1 MVDEVLFRNSGVG
14 GGVPGDRLDELNRPF
29 PERLREMIDDAAD
42 FEQSYL
48 SFQREENQRYYN
60 GDLPALTDDEDDGP
74 QNRSTIVSTDVRD
87 TIMAALPSLMRI
99 FTNTDQKVAEFVPN
113 SEADQDMADQ
123 CYDYVNHIF
132 YEANEGFL
140 TLYAVLK
147 DALTVKGGITKWWSD
162 TETEVQERTFRGVTV
177 EQVQF
182 VLAEAPGAEIVES
195 SAIDPMTNTVDFVTI
210 RFTGVKPGTKLEAV
224 PPEEFRIS
232 RDAKSIGT
240 ARLVGHERLETVGDL
255 IAKGIDPDLLADK
268 ISTPSLYSNERYI
281 RNPGLADDRNI
292 RGVLFGEWYVRIDG
306 DGDGIPELRYVQTIG
321 NDYEIVLDEVVPCV
335 RMALWSADPRPHTA
349 VGDSL
354 ADFTKDI
361 QKIKT
366 AMVRGQ
372 LDNLAESIN
381 PRAVVNELVTNLEDV
396 LNDDIG
402 AVIRTRGDPAAA
414 VAYTKTP
421 YAGADVQTSIDY
433 LDRVRASRT
442 GITEASRGL
451 DPKALQST
459 ALVGIDAIVSGA
471 QERIEL
477 MARVLAETGLRPT
490 LRGLLQEI
498 VDNPQPERIVK
509 LRGKWVPVNPSRF
522 DASMRVQVNPTLG
535 KGTDQVRAQAL
546 MAVKQT
552 QELII
557 QTFGPANPLVSPVE
571 YRNTLSDI
579 LELANIRN
587 PSRYFKEV
595 TPDQIE
601 AINNA
606 PKEPDPA
613 TLLAQ
618 AELEKV
624 KKDIIVKQGEFDN
637 EQRRLALDEQ
647 RAADDA
653 EFRRD
658 KLVVDASLK
667 AAQIEQGQNQFVVN
681 KGIEAA
687 ARNEDRGDRLGEND
701 RQAQGRQQDRQDRQN
716 ERE

>member
-1 MVDEVLFRNSGVG
+1 MDTLFRNSGIG
-14 GGVPGDRLDELNRPF
+14 GGQAGGLSNELERPF
-29 PERLREMIDDAAD
+29 EERLREMIDDAVD
-42 FEQSYL
+42 FETSYL
-48 SFQREENQRYYN
+48 AFERMENQKYYN
-60 GDLPALTDDEDDGP
+60 GLLPALTDEDDENP
-74 QNRSTIVSTDVRD
+74 PNRSTVVSTDVRD
-87 TIMAALPSLMRI
+87 TLMAVMPSLMRV
-99 FTNTDQKVAEFVPN
+99 FTNTDQKVAEFLPN
-113 SEADQDMADQ
+113 AEADQDMADQ
-123 CYDYVNHIF
+123 AYDFVNYIF
-132 YEANEGFL
+132 YEENDGFL

-147 DALTVKGGITKWWSD
+147 DALTVKGGITKWWTD
-162 TETEVQERTFRGVTV
+162 TAHEVQERTFRNVTY

-182 VLAEAPGAEIVES
+182 ILAEAKDAEIVEGVES
-195 SAIDPMTNTVDFVTI
+195 DVPGLFDFVTV
-210 RFTGVKPGTKLEAV
+210 RYTVSKPGTKLDAV

-232 RDAKSIGT
+232 RAARSVATAK
-240 ARLVGHERLETVGDL
+240 LVGHERMESVGDL
-255 IAKGIDPDLLADK
+255 IARGLDPEMLLDK
-268 ISTPSLYSNERYI
+268 ISSPSLYSDERYI
-281 RNPGLADDRNI
+281 RNPALADDRGQ

-306 DGDGIPELRYVQTIG
+306 DEDGIPELRYICTIG
-321 NDYEIVLDEVVPCV
+321 NDYEVVLNEVVAAP

-349 VGDSL
+349 FGDSL

-361 QKIKT
+361 QRIKT
-366 AMVRGQ
+366 AMLRGQ

-396 LNDDIG
+396 LNDDVG

-459 ALVGIDAIVSGA
+459 ALVGIDAIVTGA
-471 QERIEL
+471 QDRIEL
-477 MARVLAETGLRPT
+477 LARMLAETGLRPT

-498 VDNPQPERIVK
+498 TDNPQPEKVIE
-509 LRGKWVPVNPSRF
+509 LRGRWVPVNPSAF
-522 DASMRVQVNPTLG
+522 DATMRVRVNPTLG
-535 KGTDQVRAQAL
+535 KGTDQVRLAAL
-546 MAVKQT
+546 TSVKQT

-557 QTFGPANPLVSPVE
+557 QTFGPANPIVSPVE

-579 LELANIRN
+579 LEMANIRN

-601 AINNA
+601 AINAA

-613 TLLAQ
+613 ALLAQ

-624 KKDIIVKQGEFDN
+624 KKDIIVKQGEFDTA
-637 EQRRLALDEQ
+637 QRRLALDEQ
-647 RAADDA
+647 RAVADDD
-653 EFRRD
+653 FRRD

-667 AAQIEQGQNQFVVN
+667 AAQIEQTQDQFVVN
-681 KGIEAA
+681 KGIEAEARQSDAMA
-687 ARNEDRGDRLGEND
+687 AQVNRD
-701 RQAQGRQQDRQDRQN
+701 QDRADAAQ
-716 ERE
+716 ERAAQAANKGA